1 MLDRMELRARG
12 QPESYPASF
21 EFDVATSCLH
31 VVIAVEVSEASSK
44 MAQRFD
50 LAKERHGPMDDM
62 VVLAVSS
69 QSLGRSFGVAEVSA
83 A

>member
-1 MLDRMELRARG
+1 MLDRMDLRARG

-50 LAKERHGPMDDM
+50 LAKERHG
-62 VVLAVSS
+62 
-69 QSLGRSFGVAEVSA
+69 
-83 A
+83 

>member
-1 MLDRMELRARG
+1 MLRLAFCDERIVLLGPADVMRDKLIGWNYELAVSRNLIRH
-12 QPESYPASF
+12 SF

-50 LAKERHGPMDDM
+50 LAKERHG
-62 VVLAVSS
+62 
-69 QSLGRSFGVAEVSA
+69 
-83 A
+83 